1 MKKVRAVSGF
11 QVMEYEEVSSTN
23 TVAENIPIQERRDK
37 QVILA
42 YRQTQGRGQTGNS
55 WESAPGQNILMTIIL
70 RPEKLDA
77 GKQFAVSMVI
87 ALGCLDF
94 IGRYASGGTVK
105 WPNDV
110 YVGNRKISGILIGH
124 TVAGA
129 YVRDS
134 LCGIGVNINQKEF
147 ISGALNPVSL
157 RQLTGRELDLSKVLE
172 DLLDCIGKRYEQIQ
186 DDRLLKQ
193 DFMQHLYRGTGI
205 HDWQDNNGIFRAS
218 IEGIDEYGQL
228 ILKDTSGQQ
237 RIYAFKEVKY
247 L

>member
-1 MKKVRAVSGF
+1 MMKINKVSGF

-55 WESAPGQNILMTIIL
+55 WESVPGQNILMTIL
-70 RPEKLDA
+70 LKPEKLEA

-94 IGRYASGGTVK
+94 ISRYVSGGTVK

-110 YVGNRKISGILIGH
+110 YVGNRKISGILIEH
-124 TVAGA
+124 TVAGV

-134 LCGIGVNINQKEF
+134 LCGIGVNINQNEF
-147 ISGALNPVSL
+147 LSGAPNPVSL
-157 RQLTGRELDLSKVLE
+157 RQLTGRELNLNKALE
-172 DLLDCIGKRYEQIQ
+172 ELLDCIGKRYEQIQ
-186 DDRLLKQ
+186 EERLLKR

-205 HDWQDNNGIFRAS
+205 YDWQDENGVFRAS
-218 IEGIDEYGQL
+218 IKGIDEYGQL
-228 ILKDTSGQQ
+228 ILKDTSGRQ